1 MLGSYGS
8 SQTGDSGLMVSR
20 FAIFYFREDLFLLS
34 SFPLN
39 LFVRYFILIMRRD
52 GLKTAK

>member
-8 SQTGDSGLMVSR
+8 SQTGDSGLTVSR

-52 GLKTAK
+52 GLKAVE